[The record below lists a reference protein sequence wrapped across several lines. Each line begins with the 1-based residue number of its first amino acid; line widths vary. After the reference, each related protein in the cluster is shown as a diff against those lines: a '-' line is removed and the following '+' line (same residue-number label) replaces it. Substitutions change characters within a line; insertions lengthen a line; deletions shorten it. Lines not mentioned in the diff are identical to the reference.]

1 MRIEM
6 VGLLITL
13 LLGIFILIGCLIAFL
28 IKKRQKV
35 IDFSLG
41 LAFSVIVMLSILD
54 LIPEIIENLRLSY
67 IWVFIIGVILGYG
80 ILKSLDNFI
89 PDHEDNKMNNKE
101 LKDNLAHIG
110 VISSIALM
118 IHNIIEGIAIY
129 STTVSD
135 VSTGLLL
142 SVGVGFHNL
151 PLGMVIAT
159 TFYQANQSK
168 KKTILFTSLLS
179 LSTLCGGVIMFLLNT
194 KTLNPIVLGLFLSVT
209 LGMLIFISLSELY
222 PRMKEIKDKETK
234 NMGLLVGFILLL
246 ISWLISQ

>member
-13 LLGIFILIGCLIAFL
+13 LLGIFILIGSLIAFL